1 VVASILR
8 PGTAAPEPIAW
19 VEVGERV
26 LASQWMG
33 LQRRTAGCVDGATIA
48 SLPAL
53 AADGERIGASAVAAL
68 GGDGTTPEHARRMA
82 ADVLAASLALALRD
96 AGWAVKSRPGA
107 PVELRRGD
115 ARLEP
120 FREVARLV
128 QGERTASS
136 WREDCTRLGFE
147 DLPLVAERGTPAAA
161 VPDVAVPLTWTLL
174 SSRCTKGWTHW
185 CHGELWLSTSGLL
198 WRRLGWRRTILQGLV
213 RGAHAGRGQRAL
225 LTDRD
230 LERVVGV
237 HRSKPADPAGGDRC
251 RVRSPRYHHGPPR
264 PTTGW
269 RRAGEA
275 ALGDVGSCR
284 PAAPRG
290 ALGLAGR
297 RPGRAP
303 TAVTRTR

>member
-19 VEVGERV
+19 EEVGERV
-26 LASQWMG
+26 LAPQWMG

-68 GGDGTTPEHARRMA
+68 GGDGTTPEQARRMA
-82 ADVLAASLALALRD
+82 ADVLAASLALALRG

-136 WREDCTRLGFE
+136 WRGLHSPG
-147 DLPLVAERGTPAAA
+147 LRGPAA
-161 VPDVAVPLTWTLL
+161 
-174 SSRCTKGWTHW
+174 
-185 CHGELWLSTSGLL
+185 
-198 WRRLGWRRTILQGLV
+198 RRRARD
-213 RGAHAGRGQRAL
+213 AGRG
-225 LTDRD
+225 
-230 LERVVGV
+230 
-237 HRSKPADPAGGDRC
+237 
-251 RVRSPRYHHGPPR
+251 
-264 PTTGW
+264 
-269 RRAGEA
+269 RAG
-275 ALGDVGSCR
+275 
-284 PAAPRG
+284 RG
-290 ALGLAGR
+290 
-297 RPGRAP
+297 RPGRGRPAN
-303 TAVTRTR
+303 